1 MKHIY
6 TPVLAIFLIIVIIG
20 FSLYKQLKNST
31 EGLENMNIDPVDS
44 NVIITRK
51 NKKIRRRKKSIKV
64 DKKTSR
70 VYRENFNIGNA
81 FKSLG
86 NKISKGITDK
96 ILGPIKRGFAKF
108 LQFFKAIGS
117 YIKCSFA
124 KVKNLPGCM
133 PWYMLQVFGKCLY
146 LPVIFFV
153 WLFKLQKIERDFWNA
168 MESMDKA
175 IFDIFGF
182 HVIHYPQSVINK
194 CYKCSSLVP
203 FPK

>member
-6 TPVLAIFLIIVIIG
+6 TPVLAIFLIFVIIG
-20 FSLYKQLKNST
+20 FSIYKQIGDKK
-31 EGLENMNIDPVDS
+31 EGLENMDIDPVDS
-44 NVIITRK
+44 NVIITRNNRK
-51 NKKIRRRKKSIKV
+51 VRRRKKSIKV

-70 VYRENFNIGNA
+70 VYRENL
-81 FKSLG
+81 KMPSLKDIT
-86 NKISKGITDK
+86 NGIKDK
-96 ILGPIKRGFAKF
+96 ILGPIQRGFAKF

-117 YIKCSFA
+117 YIKCSLE

-133 PWYMLQVFGKCLY
+133 PWYMLQIFGKCLY

>member
-6 TPVLAIFLIIVIIG
+6 TPVLAIFLIFVIIG
-20 FSLYKQLKNST
+20 FSIYKQIGDKK
-31 EGLENMNIDPVDS
+31 EGLENMDPSDK
-44 NVIITRK
+44 NVIITR
-51 NKKIRRRKKSIKV
+51 NKQKIRRRNKSIKV
-64 DKKTSR
+64 DKATSR
-70 VYRENFNIGNA
+70 VYRENFD
-81 FKSLG
+81 LG
-86 NKISKGITDK
+86 SFLKDK
-96 ILGPIKRGFAKF
+96 IGGPIKRGFDKF
-108 LQFFKAIGS
+108 TQFFKAIGS
-117 YIKCSFA
+117 YIKCSLE

-133 PWYMLQVFGKCLY
+133 PWYMLQIFGKCLY

>member
-6 TPVLAIFLIIVIIG
+6 TPVLAIFLIFVIIG

-64 DKKTSR
+64 DKAVSK
-70 VYRENFNIGNA
+70 VYRENFN
-81 FKSLG
+81 LG
-86 NKISKGITDK
+86 SYLKDK
-96 ILGPIKRGFAKF
+96 LGGPIKRGFAKF

-146 LPVIFFV
+146 LPVIFVV
-153 WLFKLQKIERDFWNA
+153 WMLKLQKAEKSFWNA
-168 MESMDKA
+168 MESMDKL
-175 IFDIFGF
+175 IFELVGF
-182 HVIHYPQSVINK
+182 HIIHYPQSVINK
-194 CYKCSSLVP
+194 CYKCSGLVP